1 MGSIKKKLTKTLR
14 KITPKE
20 IAPILPYIAMAIP
33 GMGPIAGN
41 ALLRYGLPQL
51 LTAAGSARTSGDI
64 NLLNQAMALAGS
76 YAAGP
81 GGKTPTKGQIEFAK
95 TNPQTKMVNASRSAK
110 GASSLGQTAQSTLA
124 ASDPVAFARANPDAF
139 KTFMADNPA
148 MKNTFM
154 EGFNQN
160 IVQPFGSAIN
170 EPFSKEGLMT
180 IGAAGTTMAGGDA
193 MRQATKEQEEADAI
207 SMGAI
212 GRYRDATDALKQ
224 YFLDQRG
231 TTTYEDIYGEGNVP
245 DFLMAADGGRVN
257 KNMGGMMNAGSI
269 PQTPMVPQG
278 MQLDGR
284 GGGFIPMG
292 AQEKKDDVPAM
303 LAKNE
308 FVMTSDAVKA
318 AGGGSVEKGAQRMYD
333 LMNQLE
339 AQV

>member
-81 GGKTPTKGQIEFAK
+81 ASKAPTKGQIAFDK
-95 TNPQTKMVNASRSAK
+95 KFNPQAVEGYGVGQVDPGFTKALPK
-110 GASSLGQTAQSTLA
+110 
-124 ASDPVAFARANPDAF
+124 SDPVAFARARPDEF
-139 KTFMADNPA
+139 KAFMADNPA

-154 EGFNQN
+154 ESFNQN

-170 EPFSKEGLMT
+170 DPFSKEGLMT
-180 IGAAGTTMAGGDA
+180 IGATGTAMAGGDA
-193 MRQATKEQEEADAI
+193 MRKAQKEQEEADAI
-207 SMGAI
+207 AMGAI

-245 DFLMAADGGRVN
+245 DFLLAADGGRVN
-257 KNMGGMMNAGSI
+257 KNMGGIMNAGSF
-269 PQTPMVPQG
+269 PQTMSIPKG
-278 MQLDGR
+278 MQIDGR

-308 FVMTSDAVKA
+308 FVMTSDAVRA

-333 LMNQLE
+333 LMNKLE

>member
-1 MGSIKKKLTKTLR
+1 MGSVKKKLTKTLR

-20 IAPILPYIAMAIP
+20 IAPILPFVAMAIP
-33 GMGPIAGN
+33 GMQAFASP
-41 ALLRYGLPQL
+41 LLRYGLPQL

-64 NLLNQAMALAGS
+64 NLLNQALALAGS

-81 GGKTPTKGQIEFAK
+81 AGKTPTKGQIEFAK
-95 TNPQTKMVNASRSAK
+95 AQNPTGFNP
-110 GASSLGQTAQSTLA
+110 GQVDPALA
-124 ASDPVAFARANPDAF
+124 RNIPVDPVAVSRANPGDF
-139 KTFMADNPA
+139 KTFMADNPNL
-148 MKNTFM
+148 KNTFM
-154 EGFNQN
+154 ESFNQN

-170 EPFSKEGLMT
+170 DPFSKEGLMT

-193 MRQATKEQEEADAI
+193 MRQAQKEQEEADAMAMA
-207 SMGAI
+207 SI
-212 GRYRDATDALKQ
+212 GDYRDATDALKQ

-245 DFLMAADGGRVN
+245 DFLLAADGGRVN
-257 KNMGGMMNAGSI
+257 KNMGGIMSVGSI

-278 MQLDGR
+278 MQIDGR

-292 AQEKKDDVPAM
+292 AEEKVDDVPAM